1 MDFKNENITW
11 DYSWDNTTLEEP
23 IEEGKCQLK

>member
-1 MDFKNENITW
+1 MEFENENITW

-23 IEEGKCQLK
+23 IEEGKCQ